1 MADFTWLPM
10 EELSDKL
17 YVSPRTIYK
26 LKASGVI
33 KAGTCFYRIGQGQ
46 EKGRCIYCLEECR
59 KALQA
64 HTLDGTKK
72 KGERYKKGMI
82 KDLLAKEVK

>member
-72 KGERYKKGMI
+72 KG
-82 KDLLAKEVK
+82 

>member
-72 KGERYKKGMI
+72 KGERYKKSMI
-82 KDLLAKEVK
+82 RDLIAKEVK

>member
-72 KGERYKKGMI
+72 GERYKKSMI
-82 KDLLAKEVK
+82 RDLIAKEVK